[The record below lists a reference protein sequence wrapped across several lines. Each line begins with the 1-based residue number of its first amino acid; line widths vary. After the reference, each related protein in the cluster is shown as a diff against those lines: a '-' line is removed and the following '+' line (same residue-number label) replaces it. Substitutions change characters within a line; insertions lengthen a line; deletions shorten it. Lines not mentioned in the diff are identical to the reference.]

1 MIEGGLAFIRLVLNM
16 KSLFSASVWGAVL
29 LSVSGLGAAQPRV
42 ENRMPEVGEI
52 GYLPRDGEPAA
63 FNPPS
68 LAWLH
73 EKAAQ
78 TYTVE
83 WSARADFSQ
92 AVTIT
97 NLPFNCY
104 THCAPLAPGEY
115 YWRYRFV
122 TGRGEVS
129 SWSQTRRF
137 IVDASAIVFPMPSR
151 DERRARVPAGHPR
164 LFVRPEELPRLR
176 AAAGGAERLE
186 FERLRAQADRL
197 LGQPLVPEPTERG
210 TATVKTNLTLLQN
223 WWANRVQT
231 LRACEE
237 AETVAFVYLITGEA
251 KYGEEA
257 RRRILDLAGWNPDG
271 ETNFRW
277 NCEAAKPLLHRL
289 SRAYDWAW
297 AALTESDRARVQSAV
312 KRRIQDAWE
321 SGEVG
326 RGVGHINRPLNSHG
340 NRTWHKIG
348 ESGIVFLGEIPEADL
363 WLDYALNKFYACYPV
378 WSDADGGWHEGL
390 SYWGGYMSKAVW
402 WLQAAQTALKVDGFK
417 KPFFSHVGDY
427 ALYMAPPGASAM
439 GFGDLSGRPPSAS
452 WGGHLEFFERNTA
465 HLPGSNARY
474 WRWWGDQWRMEPQGG
489 ILGFLYRANLPALP
503 QAEAPKDL
511 PPSKIFHGI
520 GVASLHTTL
529 LNAKDDVHFLLKSS
543 PFGSMSHG
551 HNAQNSFQLTA
562 YGETLLPAC
571 VYRDYHGSQ
580 FHLKW
585 VHQTVS
591 QNALLIDGKGQIPH
605 SGDAQGKIAGYE
617 LHPEWDYVC
626 GDATRA
632 YGGRVGRALRHVI
645 FVKPDLIVVCD
656 EVASE
661 SPVTCQLMLH
671 GLSPFELDA
680 GRQRLHLQQPKA
692 GVLVQ
697 YLAPDPL
704 EFKQWDGFQP
714 KPMRGDFANH
724 WHVEA
729 ATGKGSRSVAVVT
742 LLAPHRGATAP
753 VVEAERVETASA
765 IGVRAS
771 VGGRKVVIGI
781 RKAGIAGA
789 ATFPGAEFDREVF
802 VQLR

>member
-1 MIEGGLAFIRLVLNM
+1 M
-16 KSLFSASVWGAVL
+16 KSFLSVGVLAAAL
-29 LSVSGLGAAQPRV
+29 LSSAGVGAAQPQV
-42 ENRMPEVGEI
+42 ENRAPEPGEI
-52 GYLPRDGEPAA
+52 GYLPPHGEPAQ

-73 EKAAQ
+73 EKPAQ

-83 WSARADFSQ
+83 WSRHADFSQ

-104 THCAPLAPGEY
+104 THYVPLEPGEY

-122 TGRGEVS
+122 TARGEIS
-129 SWSQTRRF
+129 TWSHTRRF
-137 IVDASAIVFPMPSR
+137 ILDGNAIVFPMPSR
-151 DERRARVPAGHPR
+151 EERRARVPASHPR

-176 AAAGGAERLE
+176 AAAAQAQRRE
-186 FERLRAQADRL
+186 FDRLRAQADRL

-210 TATVKTNLTLLQN
+210 TATIKTNLTLLQN

-237 AETVAFVYLITGEA
+237 AETVAFVYLITGER

-257 RRRILDLAGWNPDG
+257 RRRILDLAAWNPDG

-297 AALTESDRARVQSAV
+297 AALTESDRARVQAAV
-312 KRRIQDAWE
+312 QRRVRDAWE

-402 WLQAAQTALKVDGFK
+402 WLQAAKTALNVDGFK

-427 ALYMAPPGASAM
+427 ALYMAPPGAGSM
-439 GFGDLSGRPPSAS
+439 GFGDLSGRTPPAS
-452 WGGHLEFFERNTA
+452 WGGHLEFFERNA
-465 HLPGSNARY
+465 AGLPGSNARY
-474 WRWWGDQWRMEPQGG
+474 WRWWGEQWKLEPQDG

-503 QAEAPKDL
+503 QPQAPADL
-511 PPSKIFHGI
+511 PASKIFHGI

-529 LNAKDDVHFLLKSS
+529 LSAKEDVHFLFKSS
-543 PFGSMSHG
+543 PFGSLSHG
-551 HNAQNSFQLTA
+551 HNAQNGFQLTA

-605 SGDAQGKIAGYE
+605 SGEAQGRIAAYE
-617 LHPEWDYVC
+617 LHPRWDYVC

-632 YGGRVGRALRHVI
+632 YGGRVERALRHVV
-645 FVKPDLIVVCD
+645 FVKPDMIVLCD
-656 EVASE
+656 EVTAG

-680 GRQRLHLQQPKA
+680 PRQRLQLRRPKA

-697 YLAPDPL
+697 YLAPEAL
-704 EFKQWDGFQP
+704 TFKQWDGFTP
-714 KPMRGDFANH
+714 KPMRGDFPNH

-729 ATGKGSRSVAVVT
+729 ATPKPDRSLALLTV
-742 LLAPHRGATAP
+742 LAPYRGANPPAL
-753 VVEAERVETASA
+753 EAQRLETTSA
-765 IGVRAS
+765 VGVQAT
-771 VGGRKVVIGI
+771 VGGRKVLVAF
-781 RKAGIAGA
+781 RKAGVSGPAKLQGI
-789 ATFPGAEFDREVF
+789 EFDHPVL
-802 VQLR
+802 VQGP